1 MQRLD
6 IIGFLGKDAEV
17 KDFNNDQ
24 VINFSVAVT
33 ESYKDKNGVKQTKS
47 TWYEVSK
54 WGSNTAIAQ
63 YLKKGTQ
70 VLVTGKPNARIW
82 TKDGG
87 EHNIILTIQAQNIQ
101 LLGGGKTESKEKNQT
116 QQSPEQQNIINEQ
129 NDDLPF

>member
-6 IIGFLGKDAEV
+6 IIGFIGRDAEV
-17 KDFNNDQ
+17 KDFNTDQ

-54 WGSNTAIAQ
+54 WGNNTAIAK

-101 LLGGGKTESKEKNQT
+101 LLGGGKTENKEQPTPQLNT
-116 QQSPEQQNIINEQ
+116 QVNTSQEYDGI
-129 NDDLPF
+129 PF

>member
-33 ESYKDKNGVKQTKS
+33 ESYKDKNGIKQTKS

-101 LLGGGKTESKEKNQT
+101 LLGGGKTENKVQPT
-116 QQSPEQQNIINEQ
+116 PQQNTQVDTSQE
-129 NDDLPF
+129 DDGLPF

>member
-6 IIGFLGKDAEV
+6 IIGFIGRDAEV
-17 KDFNNDQ
+17 KDFNTDQ

-54 WGSNTAIAQ
+54 WGNNTAIAQ
-63 YLKKGTQ
+63 YLKKGTL
-70 VLVTGKPNARIW
+70 VMVTGKPNARIW

-101 LLGGGKTESKEKNQT
+101 LLGGGKTENKEQPTPQPNT
-116 QQSPEQQNIINEQ
+116 QVNTSQE
-129 NDDLPF
+129 DDGIPF

>member
-6 IIGFLGKDAEV
+6 IIGFIGRDAEV

-54 WGSNTAIAQ
+54 WGNNTAIAQ

-101 LLGGGKTESKEKNQT
+101 LLGGGKTENKEQPTPQPNT
-116 QQSPEQQNIINEQ
+116 QVNTSQE
-129 NDDLPF
+129 DDGIPF